1 MEVVAKLWQINDRN
15 DSCWTHTI
23 ISSWCS
29 SVSLWQ
35 HLCTNVS
42 ILGRLIRCE
51 VQYSTHSDLSRR
63 LFSCWCQQWC
73 HVHFFLFLIIAHSL
87 SVSCL
92 LSLCISNTLMWRPPA
107 RMLTSAHGQAMV
119 GAWTYRGEGSIQEV
133 IVYNKREA
141 FSPGQ
146 SWLQKGDVAE
156 LHMFRVL
163 LESKPIVSGVIVW
176 TIHQVFKTIANMV
189 GKQLG
194 YVLSAMSL

>member
-1 MEVVAKLWQINDRN
+1 
-15 DSCWTHTI
+15 
-23 ISSWCS
+23 
-29 SVSLWQ
+29 
-35 HLCTNVS
+35 
-42 ILGRLIRCE
+42 
-51 VQYSTHSDLSRR
+51 
-63 LFSCWCQQWC
+63 
-73 HVHFFLFLIIAHSL
+73 
-87 SVSCL
+87 
-92 LSLCISNTLMWRPPA
+92 
-107 RMLTSAHGQAMV
+107 
-119 GAWTYRGEGSIQEV
+119 V